1 MMQRRLFLK
10 TCSALAAALVL
21 RPRSV
26 LAYTGKPH
34 MRSIPKTGERLPA
47 IGMGSWLTF
56 AVGDDPA
63 ARAQRVAV
71 VRAFFAAGGR
81 LIDSSPMYGTAEEV
95 IGYCLEQLHAR
106 SRVFSASKVWTVGW
120 QAGIRQMR
128 RSQHLWGIQRFDL
141 MQVHNLL
148 DWRTQ
153 LATLKDWKQQGLIR
167 YIGVTT
173 SHGRRHRELAR
184 LMEKEDAIDFV
195 QFTYN
200 VIDREAEQRL
210 LPLAAER
217 QLAVIINRPF
227 RGGELFEYVARRS
240 LPAWARQ
247 IDCDNWAQVFLKY
260 IISHPAV
267 TCAIPATSRVDHMHE
282 NMGSLYGSLPD
293 RELRTKIQTYFR
305 SML

>member
-1 MMQRRLFLK
+1 MMQRRVFLK

-21 RPRSV
+21 RPGGV

-34 MRSIPKTGERLPA
+34 SRRIPKSGERLPA

-56 AVGDDPA
+56 AVGDDAA

-120 QAGIRQMR
+120 QAGVRQMR
-128 RSQHLWGIQRFDL
+128 RSQHLWGIQGFDL

-153 LATLKDWKQQGLIR
+153 LATLKEWKQQGLIR

-173 SHGRRHRELAR
+173 SHGRRHRELAG

-200 VIDREAEQRL
+200 LIDREAEQRL

-227 RGGELFEYVARRS
+227 RGGELFEYVARRA
-240 LPAWARQ
+240 LPGWARQ
-247 IDCDNWAQVFLKY
+247 IDCDNWAQLFLKY

-282 NMGSLYGSLPD
+282 NMGSLYGRLPD
-293 RELRTKIQTYFR
+293 SELRKKIQSYFR